1 MEELTALLIP
11 VLLGILLIRLLL
23 RPIRL
28 IFKLDLYSAGGFLC
42 LWLLNTASD
51 FTGVYLPINAVTVLL
66 SGILGIPGIGLI
78 ALLELAA
85 R

>member
-28 IFKLDLYSAGGFLC
+28 IFKL
-42 LWLLNTASD
+42 
-51 FTGVYLPINAVTVLL
+51 
-66 SGILGIPGIGLI
+66 
-78 ALLELAA
+78 AL
-85 R
+85 

>member
-28 IFKLDLYSAGGFLC
+28 IIKLAFYSAGGFLC
-42 LWLLNTASD
+42 LWLLNTASG

>member
-23 RPIRL
+23 MPIRL
-28 IFKLDLYSAGGFLC
+28 IFKLALYSAGGFLC
-42 LWLLNTASD
+42 LWLLNTASG

>member
-28 IFKLDLYSAGGFLC
+28 IFKLALYSAGGFLC
-42 LWLLNTASD
+42 LWLLNTASG

-78 ALLELAA
+78 ALPELAA